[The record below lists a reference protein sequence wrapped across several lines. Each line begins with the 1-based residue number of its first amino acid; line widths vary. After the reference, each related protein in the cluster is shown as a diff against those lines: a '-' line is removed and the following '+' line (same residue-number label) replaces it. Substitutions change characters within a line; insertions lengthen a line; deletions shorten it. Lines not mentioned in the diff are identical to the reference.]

1 MFTATTRVNDAL
13 CLCALTFLPRTL
25 ATCGADMHG
34 TILAYVIA
42 FTGLIITGGGVWALS
57 KLFQSLRLLF
67 LLDED

>member
-1 MFTATTRVNDAL
+1 MPP
-13 CLCALTFLPRTL
+13 ALTYRPRTV

-34 TILAYVIA
+34 AILAYVIA
-42 FTGLIITGGGVWALS
+42 FTGLIMTGSGVWALS